1 MVTCFGPQNQKL
13 TKVFNSKLSKST
25 KFSIQKFLLIFC
37 VRKLRLCAN
46 IAILFPFLSNKSMI
60 KTVFQVTLM
69 TKWIKME
76 GEIEKNF

>member
-13 TKVFNSKLSKST
+13 TKVFNSKLSK
-25 KFSIQKFLLIFC
+25 FSIQKFLLILC
-37 VRKLRLCAN
+37 VRKLRLCSN

-76 GEIEKNF
+76 REIEKNF